1 MTHIWRSPQWWRK
14 FKEETRKLTSSQA
27 SGSQAPTPG
36 PKVQAKRP
44 SAQAPGSR
52 NQGTSAQAH
61 EQGNRQRG

>member
-27 SGSQAPTPG
+27 SSCKPPSLR
-36 PKVQAKRP
+36 PRVQAKRP

-52 NQGTSAQAH
+52 IRGTSAQAH
-61 EQGNRQRG
+61 DQGNRKQG